1 MVGPAG
7 QPVGI
12 PRANSG
18 RGRLELE
25 AALGR
30 EAIEVG
36 TPSLW
41 GYLSGAN
48 VLVTGS
54 AGSIGRRLCTRLV
67 RLGVGELTIV
77 DQAELSLLE
86 LASTL
91 RDELGFKNVTPLL
104 TDIRS
109 KARAIDLFD
118 RRGIDV
124 VFHLAAY
131 KQVPLLEANP
141 IDAVAA
147 NVLGT
152 RWLVASARQAGVE
165 RFVLFSTDKA
175 VRPTS
180 VLGRTK
186 AVAEWIVASAGL
198 QEPQSR
204 FVSVRLGNVI
214 DSAGSIFPLLR
225 RQAARGGP
233 VTVTHADMTRFLMTK
248 EEAVGL
254 ALAAGGVAIPGRVYW
269 LDLGPA
275 VRVVDVARRLI
286 ESSSS
291 TAEIVFVGPRN
302 GDRIHE
308 QLFTKDAE
316 ATLCEGVFSS
326 RLPPLDE
333 SRLAEWID
341 DLSSHIDSGSTAAV
355 RHMLTEVGA
364 LESSARLRRTRLRSE
379 VDALD
384 RVVVLGCG
392 GFIGSHLLERLLADG
407 RFHVVGWDTSIQKIS
422 HWLDHPRFELEFES
436 FATPAAAARL
446 ARAVGGANVVINLAS
461 ICRPAEY
468 NVQPIRVIRSNF
480 TDACSVAELC
490 AREGTWLLHF
500 STSEVYGRT
509 IASYATPGA
518 YDEHSLFELREE
530 ESPLVLGPVHNQRW
544 SYGAAKQLL
553 ERLIVALAL
562 EEGLVFTIVRPF
574 NFFGPRMDFIPG
586 RDGDGLPRV
595 LASFMTALLD
605 HTPLRIVDGGV
616 ARRTIVSI
624 HDAIDA
630 VMAMLERPTQAKNQV
645 FNIGNPAN
653 EVSMLELADLMRQT
667 YAEITGEASYERH
680 PIEFVTG
687 AELYGEGYEDCDR
700 RLPRIDK
707 AMECLGW
714 SPRITLD
721 DVLRETMTY
730 YHAHYGAGAFATQT
744 ELRA

>member
-1 MVGPAG
+1 MVGSAG
-7 QPVGI
+7 QPVGV
-12 PRANSG
+12 RHANG
-18 RGRLELE
+18 HRGRLELE

-30 EAIEVG
+30 DAIEVG

-54 AGSIGRRLCTRLV
+54 AGSIGRRLCIRLV

-77 DQAELSLLE
+77 DQAELPLLE

-91 RDELGFKNVTPLL
+91 RDGLGFKNVTPLL
-104 TDIRS
+104 ADIRS
-109 KARAIDLFD
+109 QARANDLFD
-118 RRGIDV
+118 RRGIDA

-152 RWLVASARQAGVE
+152 RWLVESARRADVE

-186 AVAEWIVASAGL
+186 AIAEWIVASAGL

-225 RQAARGGP
+225 EQIASGGP
-233 VTVTHADMTRFLMTK
+233 ATVTHADMTRFLMTK

-254 ALAAGGVAIPGRVYW
+254 ALAAGGIAMPGRVYW
-269 LDLGPA
+269 LDLRPA
-275 VRVVDVARRLI
+275 VRVVDFARRLI
-286 ESSSS
+286 ELSSSA
-291 TAEIVFVGPRN
+291 AEIVFVGPRN
-302 GDRIHE
+302 GERLCE

-316 ATLCEGVFSS
+316 ETSCEGVFSS
-326 RLPPLDE
+326 RLPPLDA
-333 SRLAEWID
+333 SRLAHWVD
-341 DLSSHIDSGSTAAV
+341 DLSRYVDSGSAGGV
-355 RHMLTEVGA
+355 RQMLAEVGTLESAARPRRNTHRDGADA
-364 LESSARLRRTRLRSE
+364 LE
-379 VDALD
+379 

-392 GFIGSHLLERLLADG
+392 GFIGSHLLDRLLADG
-407 RFHVVGWDTSIQKIS
+407 RFHVIGWDTSIEKIS

-436 FATPAAAARL
+436 FATPAAAVRL
-446 ARAVGGANVVINLAS
+446 ARAVRDAEVVINLAS

-480 TDACSVAELC
+480 TEACAVAELC

-518 YDEHSLFELREE
+518 YGEQSLFELSEE

-562 EEGLVFTIVRPF
+562 EERLAFTIVRPF

-605 HTPLRIVDGGV
+605 HTPLRVVDGGV

-630 VMAMLERPTQAKNQV
+630 VMAILEYRNRAKNQI

-667 YAEITGEASYERH
+667 YAQITGEGSYERH

-700 RLPRIDK
+700 RLPRIDR
-707 AMECLGW
+707 ALERLGW
-714 SPRITLD
+714 SPRIALD
-721 DVLRETMTY
+721 DVLRETMSY
-730 YHAHYGAGAFATQT
+730 YHTQYGAAA
-744 ELRA
+744 LAPRRVRA